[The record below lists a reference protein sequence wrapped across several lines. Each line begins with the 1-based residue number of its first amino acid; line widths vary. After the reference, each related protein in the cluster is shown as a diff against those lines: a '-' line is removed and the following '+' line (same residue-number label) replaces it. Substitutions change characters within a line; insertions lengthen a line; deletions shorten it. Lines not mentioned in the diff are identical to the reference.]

1 MVDQYA
7 DTAPEP
13 APARR
18 DAVREVSRLWLRFAD
33 LRVRGDHPLM
43 DGRFTLAELRALFTM
58 ALVPARRPGAL
69 AKRLGV
75 APPNLTSVLDRLE
88 DRGLVQRERDPT
100 DRRAR
105 VVSLTPLGHEVVD
118 ELTAVGRRRFHEAVE
133 DLDEDDLQALI
144 QGLRAVVGS
153 MERRAGLATEDASPK
168 G

>member
-1 MVDQYA
+1 MVDQEGAA
-7 DTAPEP
+7 DP
-13 APARR
+13 AARTTRR

-105 VVSLTPLGHEVVD
+105 VVSLTPLGREVVD
-118 ELTAVGRRRFHEAVE
+118 ELTAVGRHRFHEAVE
-133 DLDEDDLQALI
+133 DLDEEDLQALI
-144 QGLRAVVGS
+144 RGLRAVVAS
-153 MERRAGLATEDASPK
+153 MERRAGLAVEPSVAK